1 MNYASALVSSFSY
14 WVTILSRENTK
25 ILTARRRAKPNMH
38 LSPREIDKLLLHNAG
53 FLAQKRLARGVR
65 LNHPE
70 AVALIATQLLEFIR
84 DGRSV
89 AELMNLGSQLL
100 GRNQVMAGI
109 PGMIQEV
116 QVEGTFPDG
125 TKLVTVHHP
134 IASQNGNLELALHG
148 SFLPVP
154 DLGLFKSSI
163 SESAEPGAYE
173 ILEGEL
179 ELNAGR
185 DTVTIA
191 VTNLGD
197 RPVQVGSHYHFIETN
212 KQLRFDRRKAY
223 GRRLDLPAGTAVRF
237 EPGETKTVRL
247 VDIAGLRV
255 IRGGNNL
262 ANGAVSSINQQ
273 DALARIKAAGFA
285 HQEE

>member
-1 MNYASALVSSFSY
+1 
-14 WVTILSRENTK
+14 
-25 ILTARRRAKPNMH
+25 MH
-38 LSPREIDKLLLHNAG
+38 LSPRELDKLLLHNAG
-53 FLAQKRLARGVR
+53 FLAQKRLARGLR

-89 AELMNLGSQLL
+89 AELMNLGRQFL
-100 GRNQVMAGI
+100 GRNQVM
-109 PGMIQEV
+109 PGVPAMITEV

-134 IASQNGNLELALHG
+134 IAADHRNLTLALHG

-154 DLGLFKSSI
+154 DLSVFPPH
-163 SESAEPGAYE
+163 AADTDFEPGACAVQ
-173 ILEGEL
+173 EGEI

-185 DTVTIA
+185 ETVSLH

-197 RPVQVGSHYHFIETN
+197 RPIQVGSHYHFIETN
-212 KQLRFDRRKAY
+212 KQLRFDRARAY
-223 GRRLDLPAGTAVRF
+223 GKRLDIPAGAAVRF

-247 VDIAGLRV
+247 VEIAGQRV

-262 ANGAVSSINQQ
+262 AGGPVSPANQQ
-273 DALARIKAAGFA
+273 AALARVKAGGFA